1 MKKYYLLF
9 LLILLTALG
18 GCQEETTL
26 PTTLP
31 VTTASTTTLLAL
43 EAPGNLVL
51 ADRTLSWGEVPGA
64 NEYIVRIDG
73 RETNVST
80 NSYLIPESVYGKLSI
95 SVKAKAGT
103 VESPFSNPILRT
115 IYYVLSQPE
124 NIAQNGTL
132 ITWDEVLCAS
142 GYVIKVNGVEIVL
155 EDNEYNIDIATSKTI
170 NVRAIC
176 PSDSYIINSD
186 FTVDFVTKTRLQTP
200 SGIRYEEGRLVWD
213 AVANADGYRLTIGAS
228 SYQVAINVF
237 TDVSAYRGEETV
249 TVTAKNTL
257 GLYLDSI
264 AASAIIDFPIQRL
277 PKVTGIEV
285 SGNNLRFEGSAGA
298 TVYDIYYGGN
308 YFATITE
315 TTYLIPPS
323 IMADPDSYLQVVAKA
338 DGFHDSPLS
347 EKVFVN
353 YELISTEAELI
364 AMTAGGHYVLANDIA
379 LTAPWIPLD
388 FSGSLNGNDF
398 EISNIVISDAYQNTG
413 LFGVLN
419 EATITN
425 LNLNGDIN
433 FISGLFAVNVGS
445 LAGTITSSEIA
456 NVSARFT
463 INAASHNGVG
473 TVGGLVG
480 LLENTNL
487 YRSHFAGEITTANM
501 TTGGLIG
508 KAQNPLASSSVHQSS
523 VTAAIFSSGGLE
535 SPAGGF
541 IGVMNNNYLSISEAM
556 ARVEVVGANTVGGF
570 VGRLDF
576 GHISDSYAIGTVEA
590 TNTEFVSLG
599 GFIGM
604 LVGYNATV
612 VNILSAVDVVDP
624 LGNIEV
630 YAGGFTGLTPGGSY
644 ALMYDNCHYQSL
656 ANPIDRI
663 GNAETGRGDGIA
675 LLVGLED
682 ISGFSPSIW
691 DFGTF
696 FKLVWEKE
704 AD

>member
-1 MKKYYLLF
+1 MKK
-9 LLILLTALG
+9 
-18 GCQEETTL
+18 
-26 PTTLP
+26 
-31 VTTASTTTLLAL
+31 
-43 EAPGNLVL
+43 
-51 ADRTLSWGEVPGA
+51 
-64 NEYIVRIDG
+64 
-73 RETNVST
+73 
-80 NSYLIPESVYGKLSI
+80 
-95 SVKAKAGT
+95 AGW
-103 VESPFSNPILRT
+103 F
-115 IYYVLSQPE
+115 
-124 NIAQNGTL
+124 G
-132 ITWDEVLCAS
+132 
-142 GYVIKVNGVEIVL
+142 
-155 EDNEYNIDIATSKTI
+155 
-170 NVRAIC
+170 
-176 PSDSYIINSD
+176 
-186 FTVDFVTKTRLQTP
+186 
-200 SGIRYEEGRLVWD
+200 D

-501 TTGGLIG
+501 THRRPHRQRPRTHSHPH
-508 KAQNPLASSSVHQSS
+508 QSTSQASQPPSSVL
-523 VTAAIFSSGGLE
+523 AALE
-535 SPAGGF
+535 SPA
-541 IGVMNNNYLSISEAM
+541 A
-556 ARVEVVGANTVGGF
+556 
-570 VGRLDF
+570 
-576 GHISDSYAIGTVEA
+576 
-590 TNTEFVSLG
+590 VS
-599 GFIGM
+599 
-604 LVGYNATV
+604 
-612 VNILSAVDVVDP
+612 SA
-624 LGNIEV
+624 
-630 YAGGFTGLTPGGSY
+630 S
-644 ALMYDNCHYQSL
+644 
-656 ANPIDRI
+656 
-663 GNAETGRGDGIA
+663 
-675 LLVGLED
+675 
-682 ISGFSPSIW
+682 
-691 DFGTF
+691 
-696 FKLVWEKE
+696 
-704 AD
+704 